1 MIINGTN
8 RRING
13 SDVITRNHL
22 REMVEERNM
31 TVVKLLFRIENTENK
46 QSVCTCIWIHFSRTE
61 NMKNR
66 NIYILHVY
74 YIYSKK
80 TRSISKILTRKS

>member
-31 TVVKLLFRIENTENK
+31 TVVKLLFRIL
-46 QSVCTCIWIHFSRTE
+46 RTS
-61 NMKNR
+61 NPYVR
-66 NIYILHVY
+66 VY
-74 YIYSKK
+74 RFAFPKL
-80 TRSISKILTRKS
+80 KI

>member
-31 TVVKLLFRIENTENK
+31 TVVKLLFRIENTEE
-46 QSVCTCIWIHFSRTE
+46 QAIRMYMYMDSLF
-61 NMKNR
+61 
-66 NIYILHVY
+66 
-74 YIYSKK
+74 
-80 TRSISKILTRKS
+80 